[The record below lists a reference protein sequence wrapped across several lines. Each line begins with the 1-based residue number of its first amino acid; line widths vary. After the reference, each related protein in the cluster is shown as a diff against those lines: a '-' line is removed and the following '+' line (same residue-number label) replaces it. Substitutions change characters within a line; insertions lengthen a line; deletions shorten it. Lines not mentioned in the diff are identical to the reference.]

1 MANLEKEIIYSEDA
15 RKHLMEGVDALANA
29 VKVTLGPKGRNVI
42 LQREYGT
49 HYVTKDGVTVAKE
62 IHFKDPVKDMGAGV
76 VKDVA
81 SKTNDEAGDGTTTS
95 VVLTQ
100 AILHKGMK
108 LIAAGDDPIELQK
121 GIIAGANSI
130 LANLEKMSIPV
141 NDDFNT
147 IKQIATVSAN
157 GDEKI
162 GGLIAEAMEKV
173 TTNGVIV
180 VDNAKGVDTSIE
192 VTDGI
197 KFDRGFMSP
206 YFMTNP
212 DKGVCEYEDP
222 YILLVDENMSS
233 SKDLIGTLEF
243 VGQSASP
250 LLIIANNID
259 GELFQT
265 LVMNKLRGTLKVT
278 AIKTPGF
285 GDNAREQLFDIAAI
299 TGATVISKSTGK
311 SLAKLTT
318 DDLGRCSKITI
329 KKDSTVIVGGS
340 GDDLAIKERV
350 ALIDNAIKD
359 EHNKNTLEQLHER
372 RARLTGGV
380 AVLYIGAASELE
392 QKEIHDRVDDALSAT
407 RSAVESGYVPGGG
420 TALVHCADMDLSDFG
435 GNGEDDGAY
444 EGADEDNSN
453 SSPKTIDFIH
463 GWNLIHEVAEVPLM
477 TICKNAGISGDVVA
491 SEVHTKDSKN
501 LNYGYNARA
510 GKFGD
515 MIEMGIIDPTKVVHC
530 ALTNAVSVASTLLT
544 TECVISNEPDQ
555 DKDTK

>member
-100 AILHKGMK
+100 AILQAGMK

-121 GIIAGANSI
+121 GILAGANS
-130 LANLEKMSIPV
+130 LLTNLEKISIPV
-141 NDDFNT
+141 NNNFDALR
-147 IKQIATVSAN
+147 QIATVSAN
-157 GDEKI
+157 GDEEI
-162 GGLIAEAMEKV
+162 GGLIADAMEKV

-180 VDNAKGVDTSIE
+180 VDNAKGVSTSID
-192 VTDGI
+192 VVDGI

-212 DKGVCEYEDP
+212 DKGICEYEDP
-222 YILLVDENMSS
+222 LILLVDDNMSS
-233 SKDLIGTLEF
+233 TKDIIGVLEY
-243 VGQSASP
+243 VGQNARP

-265 LVMNKLRGTLKVT
+265 LVMNKLRGSLKVA

-311 SLAKLTT
+311 SLKSLEVK
-318 DDLGRCSKITI
+318 DLGSCSKVTI
-329 KKDSTVIVGGS
+329 KKDSTVIVGGNGS
-340 GDDLAIKERV
+340 KLSIDERV
-350 ALIDNAIKD
+350 ALINNALKD
-359 EHNKNTLEQLHER
+359 ETNHNTINQLKER
-372 RARLTGGV
+372 KGRLTGGV

-392 QKEIHDRVDDALSAT
+392 QKEIHDRVDDALNAT
-407 RSAVESGYVPGGG
+407 KAAVEAGYVPGGG
-420 TALVHCADMDLSDFG
+420 TALLHCADMNLTDFKDNSDLSD
-435 GNGEDDGAY
+435 NNTDHHSLDY
-444 EGADEDNSN
+444 
-453 SSPKTIDFIH
+453 IH
-463 GWNLIHEVAEVPLM
+463 GWNLIHQVAQVPLK
-477 TICKNAGISGDVVA
+477 TICANAGISGDVVV
-491 SEVHTKDSKN
+491 SNVHITNFDKI
-501 LNYGYNARA
+501 NYGYNART
-510 GKFGD
+510 GEYGD
-515 MIEMGIIDPTKVVHC
+515 MIKMGIIDPTKVVHC
-530 ALTNAVSVASTLLT
+530 ALANAVSVASTLLT

-555 DKDTK
+555 DKNNSKS